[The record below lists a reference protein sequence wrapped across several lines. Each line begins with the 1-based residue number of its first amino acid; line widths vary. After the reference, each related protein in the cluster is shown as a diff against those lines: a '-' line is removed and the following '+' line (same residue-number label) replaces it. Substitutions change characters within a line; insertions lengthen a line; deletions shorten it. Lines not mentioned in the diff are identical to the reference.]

1 MKRFFTYS
9 VLFAALLFLA
19 GCGGE
24 ETTVPE
30 PEQPEQPVQPDAPN
44 PTPPSEEETSV
55 FVPIDWE
62 QTELRDFDAENGEVT
77 LAFGGSGEVPRFDAG
92 RSVMVIE
99 TDTSAHI
106 RRVMQSEAD
115 GSTVRLQTVQANM
128 TELFADT
135 EFAVSLTPSAART
148 RTRTGSV
155 TSIDEAG
162 VLHPVK
168 IVQLNGD
175 GTYRK
180 LYDAKG
186 QSRVDIGAESRI
198 DLYNVNH
205 SGKIIA
211 SSPDENLKLS
221 WKSFLQQITLKAD
234 ATFKFT
240 EPIRDVELTED
251 FKIKVSELE
260 SCRFTF
266 GFDWVSEAILRGDM
280 NGRFNLNPKKP
291 FPLGKE
297 FKPVVYTFM
306 TPSGVPVVFTLSSR
320 FYADIAADGNTVNH
334 AEGGMSMKG
343 GIDVGFEYD
352 GVWRPVTNPRNKFEV
367 YPLEI
372 EGKAEVNWKV
382 WAYPELRLKLY
393 DFLGP
398 VVSPK
403 PYVRE
408 EFKSGY
414 FDQFGTAERDYYAL
428 SQKLFAGIDLQ
439 IDLLLDFIG
448 MKKQLALIKGNLT
461 DKLFYDSPHD
471 IKLVSPAES
480 GTFTIGEA
488 IPVRFNVV
496 AELMGIDVPLDLTPV
511 KFVSEKGKVSQDFA
525 VTGPL
530 GNADVE
536 WTPEAEGATLTA
548 QIFDADGEVLLENV
562 FAPEV
567 EEMPAEKWTTRT
579 GIIAQDLDGTILDE
593 AYWDDELLLFEN
605 GMYHYTHNP
614 NEVGIEWTHDGLP
627 YNSVQHGSCEGKY
640 RFTEEPIQLILNVEK
655 VVDSS
660 TSNGHPRPGHITYIK
675 YLFGK
680 SGTYDIYPVM
690 NEDGSL
696 NEYAFD
702 IHFSDDQGN
711 RMGVVFTKS
720 PDSPQ
725 TASRSSQADIPVTVL
740 TVDDAGNVKN
750 RSVEWHPR
758 LP

>member
-30 PEQPEQPVQPDAPN
+30 PGQPEQPVQPDDPN
-44 PTPPSEEETSV
+44 PAPPSEEETSV

-77 LAFGGSGEVPRFDAG
+77 LAFGGSGEMPRFDAG

-198 DLYNVNH
+198 DLFDINH
-205 SGKIIA
+205 SGKVIT
-211 SSPDENLKLS
+211 SSADGNLALS
-221 WKSFLQQITLKAD
+221 WKSFQQQVSMKAD
-234 ATFKFT
+234 GYFKFSDTLREVEIT
-240 EPIRDVELTED
+240 EQL
-251 FKIKVSELE
+251 KIKVSELE

-266 GFDWVSEAILRGDM
+266 GANVLSKMIVRADM
-280 NGRFNLNPKKP
+280 NGEFSLASEPIQIAEP
-291 FPLGKE
+291 
-297 FKPVVYTFM
+297 FKPQVYTFL
-306 TPSGVPVVFTLSSR
+306 TPSGIPVIFTLSSAVYGE
-320 FYADIAADGNTVNH
+320 FTADGNTKNT
-334 AEGGMSMKG
+334 AEGGGTASG
-343 GIDVGFEYD
+343 DFTLGFEYD
-352 GVWRPVTNPRNKFEV
+352 GTWRPITEINYKYEV
-367 YPLEI
+367 EPLEI
-372 EGKAEVNWKV
+372 KGKSEVNWKV
-382 WAYPELRLKLY
+382 WAYPELQLKLY
-393 DFLGP
+393 DFVGP
-398 VVSPK
+398 IIAPK
-403 PYVRE
+403 PYVRD

-414 FDQFGTAERDYYAL
+414 FDQFGTVEQDYYTWNE
-428 SQKLFAGIDLQ
+428 KMFAGVDLQ
-439 IDLLLDFIG
+439 IALGLDFIG
-448 MKKQLALIKGNLT
+448 LEQNLT
-461 DKLFYDSPHD
+461 LVDKNIIDKQFYNAPDA
-471 IKLVSPAES
+471 IKLVSPDAE
-480 GTFTIGEA
+480 GNVTEGEA
-488 IPVRFNVV
+488 VPVRFNVTRKLL
-496 AELMGIDVPLDLTPV
+496 ATDLPLHMVPV

-548 QIFDADGEVLLENV
+548 QIFDADGEVLLKEV

-567 EEMPAEKWTTRT
+567 EY
-579 GIIAQDLDGTILDE
+579 GIIGKWDTGMGILDPNPPHTWHPVENCLELRSNGTYSYIYNPQGKTSYIRVFNTDEPQYGIGVVIQE
-593 AYWDDELLLFEN
+593 AEGYYTFKNSILELTPKYNIAKSDIYYYKASGEFITHQSSTDKVSDEL
-605 GMYHYTHNP
+605 G
-614 NEVGIEWTHDGLP
+614 G
-627 YNSVQHGSCEGKY
+627 
-640 RFTEEPIQLILNVEK
+640 
-655 VVDSS
+655 VV
-660 TSNGHPRPGHITYIK
+660 T
-675 YLFGK
+675 F
-680 SGTYDIYPVM
+680 SGPDTIYV
-690 NEDGSL
+690 N
-696 NEYAFD
+696 
-702 IHFSDDQGN
+702 QGN
-711 RMGVVFTKS
+711 ISRTYTRMIDAKSRIMDSIRPSKLTFHFVKGKGFVFA
-720 PDSPQ
+720 P
-725 TASRSSQADIPVTVL
+725 TATP
-740 TVDDAGNVKN
+740 
-750 RSVEWHPR
+750 
-758 LP
+758 

>member
-30 PEQPEQPVQPDAPN
+30 PGQPEQPVQPDDPN

-77 LAFGGSGEVPRFDAG
+77 LAFGGSGEMPRFDAG

-198 DLYNVNH
+198 DLYNVNLD
-205 SGKIIA
+205 GVVIA
-211 SSPDENLKLS
+211 SSDDGNMALS
-221 WKSFLQQITLKAD
+221 WESLKQRFSLKAD
-234 ATFKFT
+234 GYFKFT
-240 EPIRDVELTED
+240 KPIHEIELTEHL
-251 FKIKVSELE
+251 KIKISELE
-260 SCRFTF
+260 ACRFVF
-266 GFDWVSEAILRGDM
+266 GAEVMSELILRADM
-280 NGRFNLNPKKP
+280 KGEFSFALEDPIG
-291 FPLGKE
+291 LAE
-297 FKPVVYTFM
+297 FKPQIYKFI
-306 TPSGVPVVFTLSSR
+306 TPSGIPVFFTLTSGL
-320 FYADIAADGNTVNH
+320 FADFTAEGNTENTARTGVSAN
-334 AEGGMSMKG
+334 GKF
-343 GIDVGFEYD
+343 DLGFEYTGD
-352 GVWRPVTNPRNKFEV
+352 WKPIHEFHYDYNV
-367 YPLEI
+367 YPFEI
-372 EGKAEVNWKV
+372 SGKAEAELKGWVYPQLQLKV
-382 WAYPELRLKLY
+382 Y

-398 VVSPK
+398 VVAPSV
-403 PYVRE
+403 YVRDE
-408 EFKSGY
+408 IKSGY
-414 FDQFGTAERDYYAL
+414 FDQFGTASQDYYAW
-428 SQKLFAGIDLQ
+428 SEKLFAGIDLK
-439 IDLLLDFIG
+439 IDLLLEFIG
-448 MKKQLALIKGNLT
+448 QEVPIPLV
-461 DKLFYDSPHD
+461 DKPIAETQFYNAPDA

-480 GTFTIGEA
+480 EAFTVGET
-488 IPVRFNVV
+488 IPVRFNVTRKLL
-496 AELMGIDVPLDLTPV
+496 ATDLPLHMVPV

-548 QIFDADGEVLLENV
+548 QIFDADGEVLLKEV

-567 EEMPAEKWTTRT
+567 EY
-579 GIIAQDLDGTILDE
+579 GIIGKWDTGMGILDPNPPHTWHPVENCLELRSNGTYSYIYNPQGKTSYIRVFNTDEPQYGIGVVIQE
-593 AYWDDELLLFEN
+593 AEGYYTFKNSILELTPKYNIAKSDIYYYKASGEFITHQSSTDKVSDEL
-605 GMYHYTHNP
+605 G
-614 NEVGIEWTHDGLP
+614 G
-627 YNSVQHGSCEGKY
+627 
-640 RFTEEPIQLILNVEK
+640 
-655 VVDSS
+655 VV
-660 TSNGHPRPGHITYIK
+660 T
-675 YLFGK
+675 F
-680 SGTYDIYPVM
+680 SGPDTIYV
-690 NEDGSL
+690 N
-696 NEYAFD
+696 
-702 IHFSDDQGN
+702 QGN
-711 RMGVVFTKS
+711 ISRTYTRMIDAKSRIMDSIRPSKLTFHFVKGKGFVFA
-720 PDSPQ
+720 P
-725 TASRSSQADIPVTVL
+725 TATP
-740 TVDDAGNVKN
+740 
-750 RSVEWHPR
+750 
-758 LP
+758 